1 MIEEAQA
8 HGARYYKACDLVG
21 ISLRTL
27 QRWKRGNLKD
37 RRKGAKKHVPRKLS
51 FETENAITEVCTS
64 ERYRDQ
70 TPYEI
75 VPLLLNDG
83 IYFALVRTYYRVLKG
98 LDMLHHRS
106 NQRVRRKHAKP
117 PERKATASNQVFTCD
132 ITYMPRT
139 VKGLFFYA
147 YVIMDIYDKCI
158 VGWSVHEEECG
169 VHSRDLFERTLKGR
183 KIKLKALHADNGSPM
198 KGITLRAL
206 LKELKVDVSHS
217 RPRISNDNPFSESVF
232 KTMKYRVSYPRFFAT
247 LTEAREWMAEFVH
260 WYNTDHL
267 HSSIGYVTPEQMRC
281 GQAQAIF

>member
-1 MIEEAQA
+1 
-8 HGARYYKACDLVG
+8 
-21 ISLRTL
+21 
-27 QRWKRGNLKD
+27 
-37 RRKGAKKHVPRKLS
+37 
-51 FETENAITEVCTS
+51 
-64 ERYRDQ
+64 
-70 TPYEI
+70 
-75 VPLLLNDG
+75 
-83 IYFALVRTYYRVLKG
+83 
-98 LDMLHHRS
+98 
-106 NQRVRRKHAKP
+106 
-117 PERKATASNQVFTCD
+117 
-132 ITYMPRT
+132 MPRT

-147 YVIMDIYDKCI
+147 YVIMDIYDKYI

-260 WYNTDHL
+260 
-267 HSSIGYVTPEQMRC
+267 
-281 GQAQAIF
+281 